1 MYTHI
6 INIIYYH
13 MLSMFS
19 LVRCSAI
26 KNGWSLVPTQKIREV
41 KGYEFLQA
49 LPVDGVLGA

>member
-1 MYTHI
+1 MHTHI